1 MEFQVIV
8 PSEQETGTFSN
19 LLTAWFSAHEFTLDF
34 CVTLPAVHEDDEPSP
49 VVPCPVVSRL
59 KIPVTVI
66 FTMLQA
72 MNGIM
77 TQYEDRFGPIT
88 RIGEGDLQ

>member
-1 MEFQVIV
+1 MEFQIIV
-8 PSEQETGTFSN
+8 PSEQEVGTFSN

-34 CVTLPAVHEDDEPSP
+34 CVTLPPAQQEDDPGA

-66 FTMLQA
+66 FTMLQV

-77 TQYEDRFGPIT
+77 TRYEDRFGPIT
-88 RIGEGDLQ
+88 RIGESDPQ